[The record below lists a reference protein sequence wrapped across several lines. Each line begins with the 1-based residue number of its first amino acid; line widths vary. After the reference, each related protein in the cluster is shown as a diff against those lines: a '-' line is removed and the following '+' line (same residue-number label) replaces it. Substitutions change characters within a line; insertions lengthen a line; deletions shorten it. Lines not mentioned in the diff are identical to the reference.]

1 MTRRRTHYINF
12 MADGHSHFRTSA
24 SGNIEIPSSSGASQV
39 PNTAAEQSPPPP
51 PPPPPPP
58 APEPRP
64 PQPYA
69 QFTIEDLLALPGWGA
84 LRRLVP
90 GKAEPGS
97 YWFDLDN
104 CVGRSVSD
112 TIKSHFVEPHYNW
125 SRVSQETFDTW
136 YKCFAQRWN
145 WDIGINE
152 TVREAFRLKAQK
164 RLVNTVSDWK
174 RKWETD
180 GDDAKPSPMST
191 SCWNGLKAYWMNP
204 HAQDVAGKCSAVRNR
219 VGPDGQKL
227 VTPHT
232 SGQISFAGRRLMMR
246 IAERETQA
254 TPNGTIQV
262 PLTVLEQDQIFE
274 EV

>member
-12 MADGHSHFRTSA
+12 MADGHSSRASA
-24 SGNIEIPSSSGASQV
+24 SGNTGTDVPSSSGASQV
-39 PNTAAEQSPPPP
+39 PNTIAEQSPPPP

-58 APEPRP
+58 VAELVPVP

-69 QFTIEDLLALPGWGA
+69 QLTVEDLQALPGRGI

-125 SRVSQETFDTW
+125 S
-136 YKCFAQRWN
+136 KQRWN
-145 WDIGINE
+145 WDIRINE
-152 TVREAFRLKAQK
+152 TVREAFWLKAQK

-180 GDDAKPSPMST
+180 GDEAKPSAIST
-191 SCWNGLKAYWMNP
+191 SCWNGLKAYWLDP
-204 HAQDVAGKCSAVRNR
+204 HAQTVASKCSAVRNR

-232 SGQISFAGRRLMMR
+232 SGQISFAGRRLMM
-246 IAERETQA
+246 A
-254 TPNGTIQV
+254 
-262 PLTVLEQDQIFE
+262 
-274 EV
+274 

>member
-1 MTRRRTHYINF
+1 
-12 MADGHSHFRTSA
+12 MADGHSSRASA
-24 SGNIEIPSSSGASQV
+24 SGNTGTDVPSSSGASQV
-39 PNTAAEQSPPPP
+39 
-51 PPPPPPP
+51 
-58 APEPRP
+58 
-64 PQPYA
+64 
-69 QFTIEDLLALPGWGA
+69 EDLLALPGRRA

-97 YWFDLDN
+97 YWFNLDN

-125 SRVSQETFDTW
+125 SKVSQETFDTW

-180 GDDAKPSPMST
+180 GDDAKPSSMST
-191 SCWNGLKAYWMNP
+191 FCWNGLKAYWLDP
-204 HAQDVAGKCSAVRNR
+204 HAQTIAAKCSAVRNR
-219 VGPDGQKL
+219 IGPDGQKL
-227 VTPHT
+227 VTPHI
-232 SGQISFAGRRLMMR
+232 SDQISFAGRRLMMEDPSHLR
-246 IAERETQA
+246 QELATANAEITTLRHEQVPQKPELTEIHDLFNIIAEAVPQLA
-254 TPNGTIQV
+254 TAI
-262 PLTVLEQDQIFE
+262 
-274 EV
+274 